1 MDLSQLKPKAAKFIL
16 DSMGEEKEFHL
27 RPVNLSDEVW
37 LNENF
42 EDMSDVFDNLRM
54 DKIARIVFRLLT
66 DESKLFFQTQD
77 VETVDEEG
85 NKVTMKVGGVKMLQM
100 AISGYE
106 NKINVVVALLECI
119 GFSRPEVSS
128 DSGGTAGAVKKK
140 LSGM

>member
-77 VETVDEEG
+77 VDTVDEEG
-85 NKVTMKVGGVKMLQM
+85 NEMTMKVGGVKMLQM

>member
-85 NKVTMKVGGVKMLQM
+85 NKVTMKIGGVKMLQM

>member
-37 LNENF
+37 LSENF

-77 VETVDEEG
+77 IETVDEEG
-85 NKVTMKVGGVKMLQM
+85 NKKTIKVGGVKMLQM

-119 GFSRPEVSS
+119 GFSRPEVPS